1 MQDFPVFTIDKAPE
15 KSKPALQALQGAFG
29 MIPNVAGTMAT
40 SPVLIDSLVGLFGKV
55 HGGSFTE
62 AQIQTL
68 LLTNAVT
75 NGSSWAVAFHTG
87 LALKEG
93 LDQADVQAIRE
104 RRVPKDAM
112 FAALS
117 TFARTLIE
125 KRGRVDDRDVDA
137 FVTAGFRKEHALE
150 VIAVVAAST
159 ITNYTASVT
168 QPPLEQPFQAP
179 FVERLIIGPD
189 FEIMPAPANE
199 NSPAARNPAW
209 VPRQTLSLMC
219 LVRLERPPNRRRHAA
234 VIWPDCRST

>member
-1 MQDFPVFTIDKAPE
+1 MQSFPVLTIDTAPE
-15 KSKPALQALQGAFG
+15 KSRPALQALQGAFG
-29 MIPNVAGTMAT
+29 MIPNMAGAMAT
-40 SPVLIDSLVGLFGKV
+40 SPVLIDSLVALFGKV

-75 NGSSWAVAFHTG
+75 NRCSWAVAFHTG

-104 RRVPKDAM
+104 RRVPKEAAS
-112 FAALS
+112 AALS

-125 KRGRVDDRDVDA
+125 KRGRVDDHDVDA
-137 FVTAGFRKEHALE
+137 FVATGFRKEHALE

-168 QPPLEQPFQAP
+168 KPPVEEPFQAYSWS
-179 FVERLIIGPD
+179 
-189 FEIMPAPANE
+189 A
-199 NSPAARNPAW
+199 
-209 VPRQTLSLMC
+209 
-219 LVRLERPPNRRRHAA
+219 
-234 VIWPDCRST
+234 

>member
-1 MQDFPVFTIDKAPE
+1 MQSFPVLTIDAAPE

-40 SPVLIDSLVGLFGKV
+40 SPVLIDSLVALFGKV

-62 AQIQTL
+62 AQIQTI

-104 RRVPKDAM
+104 RRVPKDATS
-112 FAALS
+112 AALS

-125 KRGRVDDRDVDA
+125 KRGRVDDHDVDA
-137 FVTAGFRKEHALE
+137 FGQPGSAGSMRWRSSRSWRHPP
-150 VIAVVAAST
+150 SQT
-159 ITNYTASVT
+159 ILPTSRSRRSKSLSKPIRGAPDDRTG
-168 QPPLEQPFQAP
+168 FQGN
-179 FVERLIIGPD
+179 V
-189 FEIMPAPANE
+189 
-199 NSPAARNPAW
+199 
-209 VPRQTLSLMC
+209 
-219 LVRLERPPNRRRHAA
+219 
-234 VIWPDCRST
+234 

>member
-1 MQDFPVFTIDKAPE
+1 MQSFPVLTIDTAPE

-40 SPVLIDSLVGLFGKV
+40 SPVLIDSLVALFGKV

-62 AQIQTL
+62 AQIQIL

-75 NGSSWAVAFHTG
+75 NGCSWAVAFHTA

-93 LDQADVQAIRE
+93 LDQTDVQAIRE
-104 RRVPKDAM
+104 RRVPKNATS
-112 FAALS
+112 AALS

-125 KRGRVDDRDVDA
+125 KRGRVDDHDVDA
-137 FVTAGFRKEHALE
+137 FVATGFSKAHALE

-168 QPPLEQPFQAP
+168 KPRLEQPFQAYSWS
-179 FVERLIIGPD
+179 
-189 FEIMPAPANE
+189 A
-199 NSPAARNPAW
+199 
-209 VPRQTLSLMC
+209 
-219 LVRLERPPNRRRHAA
+219 
-234 VIWPDCRST
+234 